1 MNSIV
6 LIGPSASGK
15 STVGRRLAHMLAW
28 EFVDLDLLR
37 DTWYPEFGIDRDA
50 EQLAL
55 ERGGF
60 PALVSYWKPFEL
72 RSVERVLQEH
82 PVNTVIAFGGGQS
95 VYVEEADI
103 RKAEGALSAASSVVL
118 LMPDEIPER
127 SIDILMERTRVHPEI
142 VKVVDDIEAMLT
154 DFRPVVQEQLASE
167 SNRRLATDIVITGED
182 DAEAVAMRVL
192 GLVR

>member
-50 EQLAL
+50 EQQAL